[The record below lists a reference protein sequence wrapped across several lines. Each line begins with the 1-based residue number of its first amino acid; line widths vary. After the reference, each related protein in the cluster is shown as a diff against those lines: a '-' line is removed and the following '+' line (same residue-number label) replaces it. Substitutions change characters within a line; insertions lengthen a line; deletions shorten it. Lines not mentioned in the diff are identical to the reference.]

1 MALQFKMYERAESTL
16 TEIGT
21 VSSQIPG
28 GSLKF
33 TPNSLAKFQAGQI
46 KSISMLLTNKKG
58 ESLTMPLSK
67 RVSATIKS
75 ALENGST
82 KNDCLKAIAKLSIVE
97 TEEGAN
103 IISAPQGA
111 GGVEEEITINANTNN
126 SKVSYDDLLAN
137 AAF

>member
-1 MALQFKMYERAESTL
+1 MALQFKVYERAESTL
-16 TEIGT
+16 VEIGT
-21 VSSQIPG
+21 VGQQIPG

-46 KSISMLLTNKKG
+46 KAISMLLANKKG

-67 RVSATIKS
+67 RVSATIKN

-82 KNDCLKAIAKLSIVE
+82 KSDCLKAIAKLTIVE

-103 IISAPQGA
+103 IISAPQGT
-111 GGVEEEITINANTNN
+111 GGVEEEITINATVTN
-126 SKVSYDDLLAN
+126 SKVSYEDLV
-137 AAF
+137 AF